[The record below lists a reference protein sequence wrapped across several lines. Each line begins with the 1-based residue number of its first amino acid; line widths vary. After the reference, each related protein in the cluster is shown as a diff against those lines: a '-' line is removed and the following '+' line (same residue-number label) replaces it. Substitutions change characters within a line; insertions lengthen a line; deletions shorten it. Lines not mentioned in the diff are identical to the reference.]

1 MKNWSLAQKILL
13 PMILGGIVLVALTL
27 FIMSEAKE
35 ASMEQAGLTTAETL
49 SEQIVTLRKFYTGEV
64 ASRAKAA
71 GMSLDFDY
79 ATRDKTLPLPATLV
93 KVLGQQLT
101 AEHPELHVRLYSR
114 YPFPFRAAN
123 ETYDQFEKDSLAALE
138 KNPKVPVSRLEMVN
152 GRLSMRYAVADVM
165 QQACVDC
172 HNNHPQSPKRDWKA
186 GDVRGV
192 VEVTVPVDLAAKMN
206 ASTVKVASGIVLG
219 VTGLILFLMLLV
231 RGAIVRPIHATI
243 HELEAVADGD
253 LTRHIESDRQDELG
267 HLAATIGKMSG
278 SLQEMILSVAQNS
291 VQIATTSKE
300 LSSSSHQITANSQE
314 TSAQAEL
321 VSKATQ
327 QVSQNL
333 QTVATGAEE
342 MGASIRE
349 IAKSATEAAS
359 VSMSAVKVAESTTAT
374 VTKLGESSDEIGQ
387 VIKVITSIAAQ
398 TNLLA
403 LNATIEAARAGEAG
417 KGFAVV
423 ANEVKELAKETAKAT
438 EDISHKIEII
448 QADTKAAVEAIASI
462 SGVIGKVNEISA
474 TIATAVEEQNAT
486 TNEMSRNVSEAAQS
500 SGEIVTNIA
509 GVAEAARNTN
519 QNAADSQKA
528 SQKLVENSVLLR
540 RLIEQFMIARRDPRV
555 AAELPVQLTGTD
567 AEECPLDQKVTTVNI
582 SYRGALLKGIH
593 AVLRP
598 GAIVSLSRL
607 NKKENFQIAWAGEPN
622 TPNAGLAGVA
632 TLNDD
637 SVFWNDILGA
647 RPPSNRATAS
657 SPASGGQRSRSAR
670 AGA

>member
-1 MKNWSLAQKILL
+1 MKNWSLAKKILL
-13 PMILGGIVLVALTL
+13 PMILGGIALVALTL
-27 FIMSEAKE
+27 FIMSTAKQ

-49 SEQIVTLRKFYTGEV
+49 SSQIVTLRRFYTAEV

-93 KVLGQQLT
+93 KVLGQELT

-114 YPFPFRAAN
+114 YPFPIRAAT
-123 ETYDQFEKDSLAALE
+123 ESYDQFEKESLAALE
-138 KNPKVPVSRLEMVN
+138 QNPKVPVSRLEVVN
-152 GRLSMRYAVADVM
+152 GRLSMRYAVADIM

-172 HNNHPQSPKRDWKA
+172 HNHHPLSPKRDWKV

-192 VEVTVPVDLAAKMN
+192 VEVIVPVDLAAKMN
-206 ASTVKVASGIVLG
+206 ASTIKVASGIVLG
-219 VTGLILFLMLLV
+219 VAGLILFLMLLI
-231 RGAIVRPIHATI
+231 RGAIVRPIQSTI
-243 HELEAVADGD
+243 RELEAVADGD

-267 HLAATIGKMSG
+267 HLAASIGKMSG
-278 SLQEMILSVAQNS
+278 SLQEMILSIAQNS

-300 LSSSSHQITANSQE
+300 LSTSSQQITANSQE

-342 MGASIRE
+342 MGASIKK
-349 IAKSATEAAS
+349 IAKNATEATR

-374 VTKLGESSDEIGQ
+374 VTKLGESSNEIGQ
-387 VIKVITSIAAQ
+387 VTKLITGIAEQ

-403 LNATIEAARAGEAG
+403 LNATIEAVRAGEAG
-417 KGFAVV
+417 RGFAVV

-438 EDISHKIEII
+438 EDISRKIEVI
-448 QADTKAAVEAIASI
+448 QADTKAAVEAISSI
-462 SGVIGKVNEISA
+462 SGVISQVNEISA
-474 TIATAVEEQNAT
+474 TIATAVEEQDAT
-486 TNEMSRNVSEAAQS
+486 TNEMSRNVSEAAQR
-500 SGEIVTNIA
+500 SGEIAGNIA
-509 GVAEAARNTN
+509 AVAAAARSTN
-519 QNAADSQKA
+519 QNAADSHKA
-528 SQKLVENSVLLR
+528 SQVLVENSILLR

-555 AAELPVQLTGTD
+555 AAALHVQLTGTD
-567 AEECPLDQKVTTVNI
+567 VEGRTLNEGVMTINI
-582 SYRGALLKGIH
+582 SYRGALLKGIR

-598 GAIVSLSRL
+598 GGTVSLSRL
-607 NKKENFQIAWAGEPN
+607 NKKEDFRVAWAGEPN
-622 TPNAGLAGVA
+622 TLNAGLAGVA
-632 TLNDD
+632 PVNDD
-637 SVFWNDILGA
+637 SAFWSDVLGA
-647 RPPSNRATAS
+647 RPPSNAMTNS
-657 SPASGGQRSRSAR
+657 SPAASGKPSRAAR